1 MNFGKN
7 IFKVR
12 RNEYMNTLLISERRM
27 KGDKNNG
34 RKENEI
40 RP

>member
-1 MNFGKN
+1 MN
-7 IFKVR
+7 
-12 RNEYMNTLLISERRM
+12 ELLIRERRM

-40 RP
+40 RPQAV